1 MKRPPRDAPTVTD
14 ASGEERGEAIAVSE
28 GAAAEEAPAE
38 EAAVE
43 QVPTREEEG
52 QPVAPAEDVPAGE
65 GEAETA
71 GAGIS
76 ELGTEDEPLPEETA
90 QPPLSDEPRVEEESG
105 AEAVAGHGGPLSQSA
120 DVRETELAVEVPSQ
134 DVVSALPEMDLPV
147 EEGEAAVDQVSEE
160 EAAPEPATAPA

>member
-1 MKRPPRDAPTVTD
+1 MERPSSDAPTVTD
-14 ASGEERGEAIAVSE
+14 ASAEEPEEAIAVSE
-28 GAAAEEAPAE
+28 GAAAEEAPVGEEAPAE
-38 EAAVE
+38 EAGVE
-43 QVPTREEEG
+43 QAPPREEEG

-90 QPPLSDEPRVEEESG
+90 QPPLSDEPPVEEKSG

-120 DVRETELAVEVPSQ
+120 DVR
-134 DVVSALPEMDLPV
+134 
-147 EEGEAAVDQVSEE
+147 
-160 EAAPEPATAPA
+160 